1 MLERKSIVMEKYF
14 VIYVS
19 DLMQVCPDFF
29 VDEIDQEETAQLYF
43 SWKESCKYPAV
54 KIHRHDVDGGD
65 YLPYDIDPVEF
76 FTSIYPALVEAN
88 CFEQEG
94 ECETRD

>member
-1 MLERKSIVMEKYF
+1 MEKYF
-14 VIYVS
+14 IAYVS
-19 DLMQVCPDFF
+19 DLMKVCPDFF

-43 SWKESCKYPAV
+43 SWKESSYKYPTV
-54 KIHRHDVDGGD
+54 KVHRHDVDGGD
-65 YLPYDIDPVEF
+65 YLPYDIDSVEF

-94 ECETRD
+94 ECDARV

>member
-1 MLERKSIVMEKYF
+1 MEKYF

-19 DLMQVCPDFF
+19 DLMQVCPNFF
-29 VDEIDQEETAQLYF
+29 VDEIDQDDDSAQFYF
-43 SWKESCKYPAV
+43 SWKESCKYPSV
-54 KIHRHDVDGGD
+54 KVHRHDIDGGD

-94 ECETRD
+94 ECEARV